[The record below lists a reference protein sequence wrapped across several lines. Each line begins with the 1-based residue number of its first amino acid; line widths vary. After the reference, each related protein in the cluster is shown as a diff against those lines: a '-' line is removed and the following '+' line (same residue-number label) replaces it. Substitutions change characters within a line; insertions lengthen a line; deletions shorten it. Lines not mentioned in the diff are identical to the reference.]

1 MKNKRGS
8 SETETEE
15 SDTEMDPPASY
26 ANNNGV
32 LVSSVE
38 QVRRRQF
45 SPRSE
50 RVTIN
55 EDVEKA
61 DNEDDDDDA
70 NKFEL
75 PESTF
80 TMIITEN
87 IFSAG
92 FCMAIFAQLLSL
104 VCLFL
109 AFKSQKGVGE
119 VGNPLGLGPDVS
131 REVDVTRYIA
141 IVVAVL
147 NESEIPTALEIIGKG
162 IQQSGNN
169 MIRMKRIVLS
179 SCMRLLLGYVFL
191 MTVFVSVVQSTD
203 VLQMFMNLLALQFVE
218 DIDDVMFALAKRG
231 ELNLTKHHSCIHSCL
246 SHTNYQFSRIY
257 GSLAYECLRAVLHRN

>member
-1 MKNKRGS
+1 MKNKRGL
-8 SETETEE
+8 
-15 SDTEMDPPASY
+15 SDTDMDPPASY

-32 LVSSVE
+32 LVSSVA
-38 QVRRRQF
+38 QVMCRQF

-50 RVTIN
+50 RVKIN
-55 EDVEKA
+55 EDFERA

-80 TMIITEN
+80 TMIITES

-109 AFKSQKGVGE
+109 AFKSQKGEGE
-119 VGNPLGLGPDVS
+119 GRNPLGLGPDVS

-141 IVVAVL
+141 ILVAVL

-169 MIRMKRIVLS
+169 MISMKKIVLS

-191 MTVFVSVVQSTD
+191 VTVFVSVVQSTD

-218 DIDDVMFALAKRG
+218 DIDDILFELSKRG
-231 ELNLTKHHSCIHSCL
+231 ELNFTTLRAHLYSGL
-246 SHTNYQFSRIY
+246 SHTNNQFSRIY
-257 GSLAYECLRAVLHRN
+257 GSLAYECLRAMLHRN

>member
-8 SETETEE
+8 S
-15 SDTEMDPPASY
+15 DTDMDPPASY

-32 LVSSVE
+32 LVSSVA
-38 QVRRRQF
+38 QVMCRQF

-50 RVTIN
+50 GVKN
-55 EDVEKA
+55 S
-61 DNEDDDDDA
+61 DDDDNA
-70 NKFEL
+70 TKFKL

-87 IFSAG
+87 IFSGG
-92 FCMAIFAQLLSL
+92 FLMAIFAQLLSL
-104 VCLFL
+104 ICLFL
-109 AFKSQKGVGE
+109 AFNSQKGEGE

-141 IVVAVL
+141 ILVAVL

-162 IQQSGNN
+162 IQQSNPKT
-169 MIRMKRIVLS
+169 ISMKRIVLS
-179 SCMRLLLGYVFL
+179 SFMRLLLGYVFL

-203 VLQMFMNLLALQFVE
+203 VLQMFMNLLALQLVE
-218 DIDDVMFALAKRG
+218 GIDDILFELSKRG
-231 ELNLTKHHSCIHSCL
+231 ELNFTTHRAHLYSGL
-246 SHTNYQFSRIY
+246 SHTNNQYSRIH
-257 GSLAYECLRAVLHRN
+257 GSLAFECLRAVLHRNCARKRQSETKLCEHLD

>member
-8 SETETEE
+8 S
-15 SDTEMDPPASY
+15 DTDMDPPASY

-32 LVSSVE
+32 LVSSVA
-38 QVRRRQF
+38 QVRCRQF
-45 SPRSE
+45 YPRSE
-50 RVTIN
+50 GVKN
-55 EDVEKA
+55 SEDIERA
-61 DNEDDDDDA
+61 DNKDDDDNA

-80 TMIITEN
+80 TMIITES

-104 VCLFL
+104 ICLFL
-109 AFKSQKGVGE
+109 AFNSQKGEGE

-131 REVDVTRYIA
+131 REVDVTIYIA
-141 IVVAVL
+141 ILVAVL

-169 MIRMKRIVLS
+169 MISMKKIVLS
-179 SCMRLLLGYVFL
+179 SFMRLLLGYVFL

-218 DIDDVMFALAKRG
+218 GIDDILFELAKRG
-231 ELNLTKHHSCIHSCL
+231 ELNYTSFSYPL
-246 SHTNYQFSRIY
+246 SSFTY
-257 GSLAYECLRAVLHRN
+257 

>member
-1 MKNKRGS
+1 MKNKRGR
-8 SETETEE
+8 
-15 SDTEMDPPASY
+15 SDTDMDPPASY

-32 LVSSVE
+32 LVSSVA
-38 QVRRRQF
+38 QVMCRQF

-50 RVTIN
+50 RVKNN
-55 EDVEKA
+55 EDRE

-80 TMIITEN
+80 TMIITES

-109 AFKSQKGVGE
+109 AFKSQKGEGE
-119 VGNPLGLGPDVS
+119 GRNPLGLGPDVS

-141 IVVAVL
+141 IIVAVL

-169 MIRMKRIVLS
+169 MISMKKIVLS

-218 DIDDVMFALAKRG
+218 GIDDVVFQLAKRG
-231 ELNLTKHHSCIHSCL
+231 ESNYTSFSYPL
-246 SHTNYQFSRIY
+246 SSFTY
-257 GSLAYECLRAVLHRN
+257 